1 MRRTFYSKKSN
12 NIEAKFFMR
21 NTNNNNSNNEIN
33 FKNIQ
38 KINSCET
45 RKSNNFR
52 NITKSGEKN
61 FDNNKNRLL
70 LKNKCGKEKNKEYT
84 YVFYGDNKYIKTKNK
99 NFTFSNLSAKNQQ
112 SKQNINTDYK
122 TSSSKNINKNNINEN
137 QKNKGKLHRQF
148 SSDILYVLNRN
159 NKIFNCNNN
168 FISLKKNDTNKSG
181 KNSCGIFPD
190 IYPLNKRK
198 ENDLNINNNFFN
210 NILSDNNLINK
221 EQLNQ
226 LHKNFINSIIT
237 DKSSFLYNKENRYNK
252 LLMKYN
258 NKNFFDNNNNQKWF
272 NNIKNDKIYEY
283 NEYNG
288 NKQKINDRNKY
299 NRIRKKERSSDN
311 NIFFKGSKKKG
322 ELYKDDNVKH
332 VFGKKC
338 DRIKNDKILKKNISQ
353 KNSNLSFKEQ
363 NNIKKIKTKIK
374 QYSEEKNRMIDKR
387 ESKENSTFSLNFSG
401 NNDKNEINSNNN
413 DNNRK
418 NNYLNNNNIIEKDNF
433 NIVFS
438 SLNKNKYDASNIFNF
453 SFKNNNFSYQSS
465 NNMKVEEKQNINV
478 NTEKEIKDN
487 NEKETKN
494 HGEENEQNSK
504 GIFNFKTSS
513 YFFSPKFKNEKKDM
527 KDTNTNIK
535 EIINNVI
542 ENYKKVAQAKVSTNL
557 YNLGKLYS
565 NNKMRESQ
573 KNFYSTSN
581 FKKNYAE
588 AEDNNNQK
596 DKSKEEKEEMEKNKG
611 KSNSI
616 KLILLSPSEWENHEE
631 LWINISKNKYN
642 EKFEKFFLP
651 PNDTDI
657 IISCYLKMYPNKLN
671 ICNYSKIN
679 SKSKNEDFLSFCI
692 DDTVQNPRN
701 ELNKW
706 KKVYKK
712 LIFRWHPDKLFPLL
726 KELKIKNEN
735 VIRELQR
742 RSSLIINNINTL
754 YQNITEILNKIS
766 INKDKKDNKSKQ

>member
-1 MRRTFYSKKSN
+1 M
-12 NIEAKFFMR
+12 
-21 NTNNNNSNNEIN
+21 
-33 FKNIQ
+33 
-38 KINSCET
+38 
-45 RKSNNFR
+45 
-52 NITKSGEKN
+52 
-61 FDNNKNRLL
+61 
-70 LKNKCGKEKNKEYT
+70 
-84 YVFYGDNKYIKTKNK
+84 
-99 NFTFSNLSAKNQQ
+99 
-112 SKQNINTDYK
+112 
-122 TSSSKNINKNNINEN
+122 
-137 QKNKGKLHRQF
+137 
-148 SSDILYVLNRN
+148 
-159 NKIFNCNNN
+159 
-168 FISLKKNDTNKSG
+168 
-181 KNSCGIFPD
+181 
-190 IYPLNKRK
+190 
-198 ENDLNINNNFFN
+198 
-210 NILSDNNLINK
+210 
-221 EQLNQ
+221 
-226 LHKNFINSIIT
+226 
-237 DKSSFLYNKENRYNK
+237 
-252 LLMKYN
+252 
-258 NKNFFDNNNNQKWF
+258 
-272 NNIKNDKIYEY
+272 
-283 NEYNG
+283 
-288 NKQKINDRNKY
+288 
-299 NRIRKKERSSDN
+299 
-311 NIFFKGSKKKG
+311 
-322 ELYKDDNVKH
+322 
-332 VFGKKC
+332 
-338 DRIKNDKILKKNISQ
+338 
-353 KNSNLSFKEQ
+353 
-363 NNIKKIKTKIK
+363 
-374 QYSEEKNRMIDKR
+374 
-387 ESKENSTFSLNFSG
+387 
-401 NNDKNEINSNNN
+401 
-413 DNNRK
+413 
-418 NNYLNNNNIIEKDNF
+418 
-433 NIVFS
+433 
-438 SLNKNKYDASNIFNF
+438 
-453 SFKNNNFSYQSS
+453 
-465 NNMKVEEKQNINV
+465 
-478 NTEKEIKDN
+478 
-487 NEKETKN
+487 KN

-642 EKFEKFFLP
+642 EKLEKFFLP

-735 VIRELQR
+735 IIRELQR